1 MGISN
6 GVYLMAKFIPAD
18 VAAGAACG
26 IGVSKQS
33 GAFRFKS
40 IGGRP

>member
-1 MGISN
+1 MKEFIRI
-6 GVYLMAKFIPAD
+6 GVDLD